1 MTTIKL
7 KIENEIDIL
16 KELRTFNNIV
26 RLSFNRYQDGF
37 KEKDIRSYLKDKFT
51 ETNSWFIQCGI
62 KVGNQLY
69 QKHKNKNII
78 FGGKFNLKQYLKKL
92 ITKIEF
98 KEKRLLPI
106 TIQGEQLHKGNRLF
120 NFDFDNNEIVF
131 KLSKSNHKRINYK
144 IPHKKIRNNLIRLQ
158 ELVDNKQ
165 ITITVSL
172 TKSNIYLTFDESK
185 ILNYNFKNLNKNR
198 VLGIDMNPNYIGL
211 SILEFDE
218 NDEFKILNKQ
228 VFDLSKLTQ
237 TTGKS
242 SSDKKTKYLNDKR
255 HHEIIQIAHDISKL
269 VDYWKCDKVVIED
282 LSIKSSDKGN
292 GRNFNRLCNNV
303 WNRNLFVNKLK
314 SLSLLCNFSLVEVNP
329 CYSSFIGNIIYG
341 NENTPDMIASS
352 IEIARRGYKKFEKSW
367 FYPSIKDERIDEQ
380 WKQTLSGFDNWKS
393 AFQEIKKSKVKY
405 RFLLLDYIQNAVF
418 SKFYSQKLLSKF
430 RFM

>member
-69 QKHKNKNII
+69 QKYKNKNII

-92 ITKIEF
+92 ITKDEF

-172 TKSNIYLTFDESK
+172 TKSNIYLTFDETK
-185 ILNYNFKNLNKNR
+185 ILNCNFKNLKKNR

-228 VFDLSKLTQ
+228 VFDLTKLTLK
-237 TTGKS
+237 TGKS
-242 SSDKKTKYLNDKR
+242 SSDKKTKYLNNKR
-255 HHEIIQIAHDISKL
+255 HHEIIQIAHDIAKL

-329 CYSSFIGNIIYG
+329 CYSSFIGNIMFG
-341 NENTPDMIASS
+341 NENTPDMIAAS

-418 SKFYSQKLLSKF
+418 SKFYSQNLLTKF
-430 RFM
+430 SFM

>member
-7 KIENEIDIL
+7 KLENEIDIL
-16 KELRTFNNIV
+16 KEQQTFSSIV

-37 KEKDIRSYLKDKFT
+37 KEKDIRSYLKQKFPD
-51 ETNSWFIQCGI
+51 TNSWFTQCGI
-62 KVGNQLY
+62 KVGSQLY
-69 QKHKNKNII
+69 QKHKDKKII
-78 FGGKFNLKQYLKKL
+78 FGGKFNLRQYLKKL
-92 ITKIEF
+92 ISKNEF

-120 NFDFDNNEIVF
+120 DFDFENNEIIF
-131 KLSKSNHKRINYK
+131 KLSKSNHKRLKYK

-172 TKSNIYLTFDESK
+172 NKSNIYLIFDESK
-185 ILNYNFKNLNKNR
+185 ILNCNFKNLKKNR

-211 SILEFDE
+211 SILEFDKKD
-218 NDEFKILNKQ
+218 NFKILHKQ

-237 TTGKS
+237 KSGKS
-242 SSDKKTKYLNDKR
+242 SLDKKSKYLNNKR
-255 HHEIIQIAHDISKL
+255 HHEIIQIVHDIAKF

-282 LSIKSSDKGN
+282 LNIKSSDKGN
-292 GRNFNRLCNNV
+292 GKHFNRLCNNV

-329 CYSSFIGNIIYG
+329 CYSSFIGNIIFG
-341 NENTPDMIASS
+341 NENTPDMIAAS

-367 FYPSIKDERIDEQ
+367 FYPSIKDEKINEQ
-380 WKQTLSGFDNWKS
+380 WKQTLSRFDNWKS

-405 RFLLLDYIQNAVF
+405 RFLLQDYIQNAVF
-418 SKFYSQKLLSKF
+418 SKFYNQKQIF
-430 RFM
+430 NYRFI

>member
-1 MTTIKL
+1 MITIKL
-7 KIENEIDIL
+7 KLENEIDIL
-16 KELRTFNNIV
+16 KEQKTFNNIV

-37 KEKDIRSYLKDKFT
+37 KEKEIRSYLKAKFP
-51 ETNSWFIQCGI
+51 EINSWFVQCGI

-69 QKHKNKNII
+69 QKHKDKKII
-78 FGGKFNLKQYLKKL
+78 FGGKFNLKRYLKKL
-92 ITKIEF
+92 ISKEEF

-120 NFDFDNNEIVF
+120 NFNFENNEIVF
-131 KLSKSNHKRINYK
+131 KLSKLDHRTLKYK

-172 TKSNIYLTFDESK
+172 TKSNIYLIFDESK
-185 ILNYNFKNLNKNR
+185 ILDCNFKNLKKNR

-211 SILEFDE
+211 SILEFDDK
-218 NDEFKILNKQ
+218 DEFKILNKQ
-228 VFDLSKLTQ
+228 IFDLTKLTQ
-237 TTGKS
+237 KTGKS
-242 SSDKKTKYLNDKR
+242 GVDKTTKYLNNKR
-255 HHEIIQIAHDISKL
+255 HHEIIQIVYDIVKL

-282 LSIKSSDKGN
+282 LNIKSSNKGH
-292 GRNFNRLCNNV
+292 GKNFNRLCNNV

-314 SLSLLCNFSLVEVNP
+314 SLSLLCNFSLVEVNS
-329 CYSSFIGNIIYG
+329 CYSSFIGNVVFG
-341 NENTPDMIASS
+341 NENTPDMIAAS

-367 FYPSIKDERIDEQ
+367 FYLSIKDERIDEQ

-405 RFLLLDYIQNAVF
+405 RFLLLDFIQNAV
-418 SKFYSQKLLSKF
+418 LSIFIK
-430 RFM
+430 

>member
-7 KIENEIDIL
+7 KLEQEIDIL
-16 KELRTFNNIV
+16 KEQKSFNNIV

-37 KEKDIRSYLKDKFT
+37 KEKDIRQYLKEKFPDV
-51 ETNSWFIQCGI
+51 NSWFIQCGI

-69 QKHKNKNII
+69 QKHKDKRIV

-92 ITKIEF
+92 ISKDEF

-120 NFDFDNNEIVF
+120 NFDFENNKMIF
-131 KLSKSNHKRINYK
+131 KLSKSNHIELNYK

-158 ELVDNKQ
+158 ELVNNKQ

-172 TKSNIYLTFDESK
+172 TKSDVYLTFDESK
-185 ILNYNFKNLNKNR
+185 ILDCNFKDLKKNR

-211 SILEFDE
+211 SILEFNDK
-218 NDEFKILNKQ
+218 DEFNVLNKQ

-237 TTGKS
+237 KSGKS
-242 SSDKKTKYLNDKR
+242 SSDKKSKYLKNKR
-255 HHEIIQIAHDISKL
+255 HHEIIQIAHDITKL

-282 LSIKSSDKGN
+282 LTIKSSNKGN
-292 GRNFNRLCNNV
+292 GKNFNRLCNNV

-314 SLSLLCNFSLVEVNP
+314 SLSLLCNFSLIEVNP
-329 CYSSFIGNIIYG
+329 CYSSFIGNIVFG
-341 NENTPDMIASS
+341 DENTPDMIAAS
-352 IEIARRGYKKFEKSW
+352 IEIARRGYKKFEKRW
-367 FYPSIKDERIDEQ
+367 FFPSIKDERIDEQ

-393 AFQEIKKSKVKY
+393 AFQEIKKTKVKY

-418 SKFYSQKLLSKF
+418 SKFYSQKLIS
-430 RFM
+430 RYSFM

>member
-1 MTTIKL
+1 M
-7 KIENEIDIL
+7 
-16 KELRTFNNIV
+16 
-26 RLSFNRYQDGF
+26 
-37 KEKDIRSYLKDKFT
+37 
-51 ETNSWFIQCGI
+51 
-62 KVGNQLY
+62 
-69 QKHKNKNII
+69 
-78 FGGKFNLKQYLKKL
+78 
-92 ITKIEF
+92 F

-120 NFDFDNNEIVF
+120 NFYFDNNEIIF
-131 KLSKSNHKRINYK
+131 KPSKSNHITLKYK

-158 ELVDNKQ
+158 ELVNNKQ
-165 ITITVSL
+165 ITISVSL
-172 TKSNIYLTFDESK
+172 TKTDIYLTFDESK
-185 ILNYNFKNLNKNR
+185 ILDCNFKDLKKNR

-228 VFDLSKLTQ
+228 VFDLSKLTVNS
-237 TTGKS
+237 GKS
-242 SSDKKTKYLNDKR
+242 SSDKKSKYLKNKR
-255 HHEIIQIAHDISKL
+255 HHETIQIAHDVANL

-282 LSIKSSDKGN
+282 LSIKTSDKGN
-292 GRNFNRLCNNV
+292 GKHFNRLCNNV
-303 WNRNLFVNKLK
+303 WNRSLFVNKLK

-329 CYSSFIGNIIYG
+329 CYSSFIGNIVFG
-341 NENTPDMIASS
+341 DENTPDMIAAS

-418 SKFYSQKLLSKF
+418 SITHKQKKTYVYWFL
-430 RFM
+430 

>member
-7 KIENEIDIL
+7 KLENEIDIL
-16 KELRTFNNIV
+16 EEQRSFNNVV

-51 ETNSWFIQCGI
+51 GINSWFIQCGI
-62 KVGNQLY
+62 KVGNQMF
-69 QKHKNKNII
+69 QKHKDKKII

-92 ITKIEF
+92 ITKAEF
-98 KEKRLLPI
+98 KTKRLLPI

-120 NFDFDNNEIVF
+120 NFDFENNEIVF
-131 KLSKSNHKRINYK
+131 KLSKSNHKTLRYK

-172 TKSNIYLTFDESK
+172 TKTYIYLTFDESK
-185 ILNYNFKNLNKNR
+185 ILDCNFKDLKRNR
-198 VLGIDMNPNYIGL
+198 VLGIDMNPNYIGI
-211 SILEFDE
+211 SVLEFDE
-218 NDEFKILNKQ
+218 NDQFKVLDKR

-237 TTGKS
+237 KTRKS
-242 SSDKKTKYLNDKR
+242 SSDKKTKYLNNKR
-255 HHEIIQIAHDISKL
+255 SHEIIQIAHDICKL

-282 LSIKSSDKGN
+282 LSIKSSDKGH
-292 GRNFNRLCNNV
+292 GKHFNRLCNNV
-303 WNRNLFVNKLK
+303 WNRNLFVDKLK

-329 CYSSFIGNIIYG
+329 CYSSFIGNIVYG

-352 IEIARRGYKKFEKSW
+352 IEIARRGYKKFQKNW
-367 FYPSIKDERIDEQ
+367 FYPSVRDEKINER
-380 WKQTLSGFDNWKS
+380 WKQTLSRFDDWKS

-405 RFLLLDYIQNAVF
+405 RFLLQDYVQNAVF
-418 SKFYSQKLLSKF
+418 SKFYKNKYTSLYQF
-430 RFM
+430 V